1 MSKVQPEDQLC
12 PDAEKYIRNCKFMD
26 IRVDP
31 SVLISLQTK
40 WDLLRPSKK
49 FAEGAMLPLKD
60 ILKLNNHITN
70 IDLSSTGMM
79 VNRVAGN
86 GNSNARVLK
95 EVLKSNNNIHT
106 VNVSDT
112 GLDDYGLKELCEGLQ
127 ANNSVTDLN
136 LSFNH
141 FGEKG
146 ADYLS
151 AALTKNYSIKK
162 LDLSRNALGFRSIS
176 SLLCVCVPKNMS
188 VIKHGN
194 YVFEEILNSVSHGI
208 AFIGAVIGGNLLI
221 SEAVDVYKTDFH
233 FWACVLYSFALMFL
247 FLSSCLYHSF
257 FMLPSTSRILQILD
271 HVGIYM
277 VIAGTLTPFSLI
289 TLNHH
294 TSARVFITAEWIF
307 AVLGSIFATC
317 SDLNAPITTMI
328 ELVLFLIMGMG
339 IFIIWGI
346 VLQEFSNEQL
356 VLFVLGGVFYIIG
369 IAFFILGEVKPIYHV
384 IWHIFVII
392 AATIHWFDV
401 YLFVLS
407 SGSLSTS
414 PARAAVSDL
423 VADTFSV
430 ATTASKFI
438 TASIENRFHSET

>member
-1 MSKVQPEDQLC
+1 
-12 PDAEKYIRNCKFMD
+12 MD
-26 IRVDP
+26 TYCIY
-31 SVLISLQTK
+31 
-40 WDLLRPSKK
+40 
-49 FAEGAMLPLKD
+49 
-60 ILKLNNHITN
+60 
-70 IDLSSTGMM
+70 
-79 VNRVAGN
+79 RVAGN

-151 AALTKNYSIKK
+151 AALTKNNSIKK

-257 FMLPSTSRILQILD
+257 FMLPSS
-271 HVGIYM
+271 
-277 VIAGTLTPFSLI
+277 
-289 TLNHH
+289 
-294 TSARVFITAEWIF
+294 
-307 AVLGSIFATC
+307 
-317 SDLNAPITTMI
+317 
-328 ELVLFLIMGMG
+328 
-339 IFIIWGI
+339 
-346 VLQEFSNEQL
+346 
-356 VLFVLGGVFYIIG
+356 
-369 IAFFILGEVKPIYHV
+369 
-384 IWHIFVII
+384 
-392 AATIHWFDV
+392 
-401 YLFVLS
+401 
-407 SGSLSTS
+407 
-414 PARAAVSDL
+414 
-423 VADTFSV
+423 
-430 ATTASKFI
+430 
-438 TASIENRFHSET
+438 